1 MTNFSLQILF
11 PLGPS
16 MRISTVYDTGDHMVS
31 KPRMERMS
39 STIPENV
46 QA

>member
-1 MTNFSLQILF
+1 MTNFSLQIPF

-16 MRISTVYDTGDHMVS
+16 MRISTVYDTGDHIVS
-31 KPRMERMS
+31 KLRMECMS
-39 STIPENV
+39 SKIPEND